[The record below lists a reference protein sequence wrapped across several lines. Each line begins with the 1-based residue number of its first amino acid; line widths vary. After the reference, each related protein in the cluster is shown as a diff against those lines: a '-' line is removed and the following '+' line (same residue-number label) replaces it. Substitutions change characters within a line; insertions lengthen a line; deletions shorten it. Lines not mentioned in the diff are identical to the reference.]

1 MLYNIIIYAVLRLK
15 NMIDKENYV
24 HSLIL
29 LVCIIWKGAGGLTI
43 RQCIA
48 Q

>member
-1 MLYNIIIYAVLRLK
+1 MLYNIIMYAVLRLK
-15 NMIDKENYV
+15 NMIYKKNYV

-29 LVCIIWKGAGGLTI
+29 LVCIMEGGLTI